1 MSFCPSC
8 HNYLGW
14 ADTQSIAR
22 VEEEPVRTG
31 APGVATPARTPV
43 RPAGAGPVGDRPQ
56 PTGAVA
62 AVGLALSVSRLEVDP
77 GATATVTATVRNHGS
92 LVDEFV
98 VRVEG
103 PASAWATVDPARTAV
118 YPAGETSFTI
128 DFTPPRDAPITAG
141 TVPFSVT
148 VHSVVHAGT
157 GAEERGTIAVAA
169 VTRLGVDVVPDR
181 QRAMTSAGYHVAL
194 HNRGNHDTDV
204 QLRPSGAHHELD
216 LRIAPERLRVPAFG
230 EAVVSLELV
239 VPGGGTVHSRV
250 HQFQVQAV
258 VDEHGEESV
267 AGAADVVLVHE
278 PPPPPPW
285 YVATVV
291 GWLVGGLVLGVLVG
305 VLAAGAV
312 AGLAALT
319 TGTVPLGS
327 VVTAGVAGG
336 SGGAVVGSVLG
347 IRRALRARTAPRI
360 GRTCVLAGVITLV
373 WAGGLVAAVPAGAA
387 AAVVLL
393 AVANPALAARWLA
406 LRGLPAPPPKHAPAP
421 ALTAPRDAPAAL
433 RGRERPPE
441 RPLQRQALTGGT
453 REAPVVRPPPL
464 GAAAPPPA
472 GAGTPAATTSRRRTG
487 VALGALAAVV
497 VLAFVL
503 LGLPGTTVTGL
514 NVRDAPNGEVSGAPL
529 QEGAFVTVRCQVDAF
544 WVAISLPRPGYVF
557 IGDGNVSFPAA
568 RPCLGA
574 DGGL

>member
-128 DFTPPRDAPITAG
+128 DFTPPRNA
-141 TVPFSVT
+141 
-148 VHSVVHAGT
+148 
-157 GAEERGTIAVAA
+157 
-169 VTRLGVDVVPDR
+169 
-181 QRAMTSAGYHVAL
+181 
-194 HNRGNHDTDV
+194 
-204 QLRPSGAHHELD
+204 
-216 LRIAPERLRVPAFG
+216 
-230 EAVVSLELV
+230 
-239 VPGGGTVHSRV
+239 
-250 HQFQVQAV
+250 
-258 VDEHGEESV
+258 
-267 AGAADVVLVHE
+267 
-278 PPPPPPW
+278 
-285 YVATVV
+285 
-291 GWLVGGLVLGVLVG
+291 
-305 VLAAGAV
+305 
-312 AGLAALT
+312 
-319 TGTVPLGS
+319 
-327 VVTAGVAGG
+327 
-336 SGGAVVGSVLG
+336 
-347 IRRALRARTAPRI
+347 
-360 GRTCVLAGVITLV
+360 
-373 WAGGLVAAVPAGAA
+373 
-387 AAVVLL
+387 
-393 AVANPALAARWLA
+393 
-406 LRGLPAPPPKHAPAP
+406 
-421 ALTAPRDAPAAL
+421 
-433 RGRERPPE
+433 
-441 RPLQRQALTGGT
+441 
-453 REAPVVRPPPL
+453 
-464 GAAAPPPA
+464 
-472 GAGTPAATTSRRRTG
+472 
-487 VALGALAAVV
+487 
-497 VLAFVL
+497 
-503 LGLPGTTVTGL
+503 
-514 NVRDAPNGEVSGAPL
+514 
-529 QEGAFVTVRCQVDAF
+529 RCQVDAF